1 MEGLHF
7 IRRDAAGHEQTV
19 LDLSVSQHSHLALGQ
34 VRPKHDACLD
44 EHLAPNDQSC
54 QALQEESQ
62 HVCIAAWLIGHPSV
76 TSYVRLG

>member
-1 MEGLHF
+1 MGQWHYMTRAGEDSGGLHF

-62 HVCIAAWLIGHPSV
+62 HVCMRHG
-76 TSYVRLG
+76 